1 MVCTST
7 ADQTSQALNEQI
19 VLNALNIDL
28 KLKNLNNFVD
38 ALSEQQSRKKTAP
51 AGEIGAA
58 KLHSFQDLGAI
69 NLQSKP
75 LM

>member
-1 MVCTST
+1 MACTST
-7 ADQTSQALNEQI
+7 ADQTDQDLTEEI

-38 ALSEQQSRKKTAP
+38 ALLEHQSRKRTAP
-51 AGEIGAA
+51 TGETCAV
-58 KLHSFQDLGAI
+58 KLHSFQDLGSI